1 MAMKVAINGFGRIGR
16 AAFKIALERK
26 GEIEVVAI
34 NDLAEIENLV
44 YLLKYDSVY
53 GRYARTVKLEGGNLV
68 ADGVT
73 VKVFNEKEPAKLP
86 WKDMGVDVVIESTGI
101 FLDEDKVN
109 DHLEAGAKRVVISAP
124 TKDESIATVMVG
136 VNEKETEGKAIVSNA
151 SCTTNCVGPV
161 MAVLESA
168 FGVEKALMTTA
179 HAYTATQELV
189 DSQAKKSFRRGRAAA
204 INIVPETTGAAIAV
218 TTVIPVLKDKFD
230 AVSLR
235 VPVPVVSIAD
245 VTALL
250 KKDVT
255 VEEVNA
261 AFSEA
266 SLNPTY
272 KGVLTVTDEQTVS
285 TDYIG
290 DPHSA
295 IVAQDLTRV
304 VGGNL
309 VKVMAWYDNE
319 WGYSNQ
325 LVEMVIRVGKQVV

>member
-1 MAMKVAINGFGRIGR
+1 VR
-16 AAFKIALERK
+16 
-26 GEIEVVAI
+26 
-34 NDLAEIENLV
+34 
-44 YLLKYDSVY
+44 
-53 GRYARTVKLEGGNLV
+53 
-68 ADGVT
+68 
-73 VKVFNEKEPAKLP
+73 VFSEKEPGKLP

-124 TKDESIATVMVG
+124 TKDETITTVMIG
-136 VNEKETEGKAIVSNA
+136 VNEKDTEGKAIVSNA
-151 SCTTNCVGPV
+151 SCTTNCVAPI
-161 MAVLESA
+161 MAVLDNT
-168 FGVEKALMTTA
+168 FGVEKAMMTTA

-189 DSQAKKSFRRGRAAA
+189 DGQAKKSFRRGRAAA

-218 TTVIPVLKDKFD
+218 VATLPKLKGKFD
-230 AVSLR
+230 GVSLR
-235 VPVPVVSIAD
+235 VPVPVVSISD

-250 KKDVT
+250 KKDVS

-266 SLNPTY
+266 SLNPLY
-272 KGVLTVTDEQTVS
+272 KGVLTVTEEQTVS

-295 IVAQDLTRV
+295 IVALDMTRV

-325 LVEMVIRVGKQVV
+325 LVEMVIRVGKQVAA